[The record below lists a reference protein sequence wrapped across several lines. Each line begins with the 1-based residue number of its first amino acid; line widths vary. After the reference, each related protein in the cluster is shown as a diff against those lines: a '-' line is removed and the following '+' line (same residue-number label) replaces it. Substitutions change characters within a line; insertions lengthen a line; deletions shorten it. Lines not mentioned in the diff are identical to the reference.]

1 MKQECKEANTLVRHR
16 FQEILD
22 TMEADVF
29 ALVVGQETDKPL
41 NEAFSTK
48 RVLHAD
54 IRGGMPDRTK
64 WPALW
69 QAALQQPGEGKK
81 RSAYIH
87 IPFCLK
93 KCLYCGFFQNFCQ
106 DDEETAY
113 IDRLI
118 NELKMNAASP
128 GFADPI
134 NAVFIGGGTPS
145 SLSAANAGRMLQ
157 AVRDYLPLANDC
169 EVTLE
174 GRIYDLVPEKMET
187 WLSHGVNR
195 ISLGVQS
202 FNTKVR
208 RAVGRLDNRETV
220 LERLEA
226 LAGYNQATVIVDLI
240 YGLPFQ
246 TPEVWQEDIQTLKT
260 AAVDGWDL
268 YQLNVYENSALKKEI
283 DAGRLPAVA
292 SIREQAD
299 LFASAHATLAGWP
312 VSQISVCHWAKSNRE
327 RNMYNIMAQQGHTM
341 LPFGAGAGGKVGGFS
356 LMQERDVR
364 RYIQRID
371 SGEKPITMMMA
382 PHTSVNLHDA
392 IKNQL
397 KLGYLDIPR
406 LAEEYDPRI
415 GELDALLAL
424 WEERGLLQ
432 RGPGISRLTVA
443 GQFWYGNI
451 TQSVLECVNTLL
463 HGERSWTVQKVAAQG

>member
-1 MKQECKEANTLVRHR
+1 MRTTRAFREV
-16 FQEILD
+16 LD
-22 TMEADVF
+22 TMEPDIF
-29 ALVVGQETDKPL
+29 ALVVGRETDNPL
-41 NEAFSTK
+41 TDAFSTK

-54 IRGGMPDRTK
+54 VRGAMPDRTK

-69 QAALQQPGEGKK
+69 QAALDRRGAGSK

-93 KCLYCGFFQNFCQ
+93 KCLYCGFFQNYCQ
-106 DDEETAY
+106 DDAETAY
-113 IDRLI
+113 IDHLI
-118 NELKMNAASP
+118 TELKMNAASP

-145 SLSAANAGRMLQ
+145 SLSAANAARMLK
-157 AVRDYLPLANDC
+157 AVQEYLPLANDC
-169 EVTLE
+169 ELTLE
-174 GRIYDLVPEKMET
+174 GRVYDLIPEKMEA
-187 WLSHGVNR
+187 WLENGVNR

-202 FNTKVR
+202 FDTKVR
-208 RAVGRLDNRETV
+208 QAVGRLDDRETV
-220 LERLEA
+220 LRRLEA
-226 LAGYNQATVIVDLI
+226 LSAYNQAAVIVDLI
-240 YGLPFQ
+240 YGLPYQ
-246 TPEVWQEDIQTLKT
+246 TPEVWQEDIATLKT

-292 SIREQAD
+292 TIREQAR
-299 LFASAHATLAGWP
+299 LFAAAHNTIAGWP

-356 LMQERDVR
+356 LMQERDTS
-364 RYIQRID
+364 RYVQRVAG
-371 SGEKPITMMMA
+371 GEKPIMMMMA
-382 PHTSVNLHDA
+382 AHASADLHDA

-397 KLGYLDIPR
+397 KLGYLDLDQ
-406 LAEEYDPRI
+406 LAGRFDQRI
-415 GELDALLAL
+415 SELEALLAL
-424 WEERGLLQ
+424 WEQRGLVK
-432 RGPGISRLTVA
+432 RGAGISRLTVA

-451 TQSVLECVNTLL
+451 TQSVLECVNTVL
-463 HGERSWTVQKVAAQG
+463 HGERSWKQEKIAAQG

>member
-1 MKQECKEANTLVRHR
+1 MKHTRN

-22 TMEADVF
+22 TMEPDIF
-29 ALVVGQETDKPL
+29 ALVVGQETNNPL
-41 NEAFSTK
+41 QDAFSTK

-54 IRGGMPDRTK
+54 VRGAMPDRAK

-69 QAALQQPGEGKK
+69 QAALEQRGETKK

-93 KCLYCGFFQNFCQ
+93 KCLYCGFFQNYCQ
-106 DDEETAY
+106 DDAETAY
-113 IDRLI
+113 IDRLVA
-118 NELKMNAASP
+118 ELKMNAASP
-128 GFADPI
+128 GFVDPV

-157 AVRDYLPLANDC
+157 AVKDYLPLANDC
-169 EVTLE
+169 ELTLE
-174 GRIYDLVPEKMET
+174 GRIYDLIPEKMET
-187 WLSHGVNR
+187 WLEQGVNR

-202 FNTKVR
+202 FDTKVR
-208 RAVGRLDNRETV
+208 RAVGRLDDRETV
-220 LERLEA
+220 LRRLEA
-226 LAGYNQATVIVDLI
+226 LSAYNQAAVIVDLI

-246 TPEVWQEDIQTLKT
+246 TPEVWQEDIATLKT

-292 SIREQAD
+292 TIREQAE
-299 LFASAHATLAGWP
+299 LFAAAHNTISGWP
-312 VSQISVCHWAKSNRE
+312 VSQISVCHWAKTNRE

-356 LMQERDVR
+356 LMQDRDMS
-364 RYIQRID
+364 RYMQRID
-371 SGEKPITMMMA
+371 NREKPIMMMMA
-382 PHTSVNLHDA
+382 AHESVSLHDA
-392 IKNQL
+392 VKNQL
-397 KLGYLDIPR
+397 KLGYLDIRKLAEVFDPR
-406 LAEEYDPRI
+406 LF
-415 GELDALLAL
+415 ELEALLAI
-424 WEERGLLQ
+424 WEKRGLLQ
-432 RGPGISRLTVA
+432 RGSGISRLTVA

-463 HGERSWTVQKVAAQG
+463 HGERSWTMHKVAAQG